1 MDLNTI
7 NNAELTGE
15 VQIIVTLKERD
26 ALTQYSQKR
35 ILSIVTGLLHFS
47 ESRFFK
53 FLKKILEKLL

>member
-1 MDLNTI
+1 MDLNAI

-47 ESRFFK
+47 ESRFLK
-53 FLKKILEKLL
+53 ILKKILEKLL